1 MKLLYS
7 ILLVPILP
15 LVPMDYRFN
24 ESYPFVYIGHVWSV
38 EGAKKQLKANK
49 PKKQQQQKRGR
60 KRERGM
66 ERERKKQTQN
76 FQLLHVT
83 VTKQKKKAL
92 EESVQN
98 FPARRG
104 SLLAE

>member
-49 PKKQQQQKRGR
+49 LKKQQQQKRGR
-60 KRERGM
+60 KWERGM
-66 ERERKKQTQN
+66 ARERNKLRT
-76 FQLLHVT
+76 FT
-83 VTKQKKKAL
+83 YCM
-92 EESVQN
+92 
-98 FPARRG
+98 
-104 SLLAE
+104 